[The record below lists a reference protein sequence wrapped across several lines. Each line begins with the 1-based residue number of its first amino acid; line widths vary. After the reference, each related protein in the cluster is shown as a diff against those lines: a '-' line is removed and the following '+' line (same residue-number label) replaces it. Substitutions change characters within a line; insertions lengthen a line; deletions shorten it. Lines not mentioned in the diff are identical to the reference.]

1 MWGELLI
8 DSLKR
13 PRAAARRVLDA
24 GVPAAN
30 LLEAAVL
37 VAVVGVV
44 LGYLALRM
52 SPEALDV
59 VSTAVIHHPLLGVV
73 AQLAVMAVAVFL
85 TVRLGRLFGGTG
97 TMAGALAIVVW
108 LNAVMV
114 LIQAAQLV
122 ALAVVPPVAT
132 LLAIATIF
140 WALWAFA
147 NFVAELHG
155 FQNPFVVLAVIVL
168 TTIVLFFG
176 TAMIAAILGFTPE
189 GGA

>member
-24 GVPAAN
+24 GVPAAH

-44 LGYLALRM
+44 LGYLALTM
-52 SPEALDV
+52 SPGALDV

-73 AQLAVMAVAVFL
+73 AQLAVMAIAVFL

-97 TMAGALAIVVW
+97 TLDGALAIVVW

-114 LIQAAQLV
+114 LVQAAQLV

-132 LLAIATIF
+132 ILAIATIF

-155 FQNPFVVLAVIVL
+155 FQNPFIVLAVIVL

-176 TAMIAAILGFTPE
+176 TAMIAAILGFVPQ